1 MSEGALWSWRNWRA
15 LDEINTTVMAAGRIN
30 AITFCNKKNGQITAV
45 LVTYP
50 NRGNYSKKGQ
60 NAQNTGLE
68 ANSFHCHI
76 VGRGRK
82 IR

>member
-1 MSEGALWSWRNWRA
+1 MVFCSDVMSQNRDTKSDCLNPSP
-15 LDEINTTVMAAGRIN
+15 N
-30 AITFCNKKNGQITAV
+30 AMMFCNKKNGQMTAV

-50 NRGNYSKKGQ
+50 NRGSYSKKGF

-76 VGRGRK
+76 VGRGKKRS
-82 IR
+82 

>member
-1 MSEGALWSWRNWRA
+1 MVFCSDVMSQNRDPKSDYLNPSP
-15 LDEINTTVMAAGRIN
+15 N
-30 AITFCNKKNGQITAV
+30 AIAFCNKKNGQITAV

-50 NRGNYSKKGQ
+50 NRGNYSKNGQ

-76 VGRGRK
+76 VGRGKK
-82 IR
+82 IS